1 MYILYLIFK
10 EIFLLFG
17 FIFYDI
23 SVLNLVVDNDFLG
36 CVSFGLEEEFF
47 KVEEVFGRRFLNDG
61 FCYEYK
67 VWFKGY
73 GLEDDMWFFAFFFKI
88 YLI

>member
-47 KVEEVFGRRFLNDG
+47 KVEEVFGR
-61 FCYEYK
+61 
-67 VWFKGY
+67 
-73 GLEDDMWFFAFFFKI
+73 
-88 YLI
+88 